1 MVRRGFYRHYKGSI
15 YFVLGVAD
23 GVDHKGEP
31 LVIYESLQ
39 GTEEGKLQVRT
50 LADFEGDVEIR
61 VPVATDGFDY
71 DTAFTDGTRAMPVP
85 RFRRV
90 DHWETK

>member
-1 MVRRGFYRHYKGSI
+1 MVRRGFYRHYKGGT

-39 GTEEGKLQVRT
+39 GVEEGKLQVRT
-50 LADFEGDVEIR
+50 LANFEGDADIR
-61 VPVATDGFDY
+61 VPVPTDGFDY
-71 DTAFTDGTRAMPVP
+71 DTAFTDGTRAAKVP

-90 DHWETK
+90 DRWETR